1 MRRLS
6 PSLFVTLL
14 LFLILCF
21 FTETEYRAQGPSPPR
36 NVRIVREGPG
46 GLEDDIVA
54 RWNAPS
60 DGNVEFYSI
69 RHSEKPSD
77 SPTWGDWSGYTTQ
90 SGRSSTIASVSSIA
104 EGEKRDFQVEVA
116 AYYNGSYSDDVRA
129 TRRNVGRT
137 ARRRRGSKS
146 KDNEIGADTPPAPTP
161 IPVKT
166 CELLSDADSGIVV
179 SSPGGGL
186 ERGTQCQQLDAAG
199 IGIASIIEAGFSN
212 AVDVWGNVRE
222 AQVCFED
229 ASGSLLFLDAA
240 AAPRTITPLQ
250 SISVEGM
257 ICAVINR
264 PGSVVLIP
272 STTAEST
279 TAESTTAESTTT
291 VQVPIQAVQLENCKV
306 TMNYILNLRDAP
318 AGPKVLA
325 WIPYLVRLD
334 VSARTDEWFFVEWLG
349 ISGWVLAEF
358 VYAQGNCG

>member
-1 MRRLS
+1 MWSFIPLH
-6 PSLFVTLL
+6 
-14 LFLILCF
+14 
-21 FTETEYRAQGPSPPR
+21 YR
-36 NVRIVREGPG
+36 
-46 GLEDDIVA
+46 
-54 RWNAPS
+54 
-60 DGNVEFYSI
+60 
-69 RHSEKPSD
+69 EKPSD
-77 SPTWGDWSGYTTQ
+77 SPTWGDWSGSTTH

-104 EGEKRDFQVEVA
+104 EGEKRDFQVDVA
-116 AYYNGSYSDDVRA
+116 AYINGSYGEDVRA
-129 TRRNVGRT
+129 TLRNVGRT

-146 KDNEIGADTPPAPTP
+146 DEDAILAEAPTP
-161 IPVKT
+161 ISVKT

-179 SSPGGGL
+179 LSPGGGL

-250 SISVEGM
+250 STSVEGM
-257 ICAVINR
+257 ICTVIDR

-272 STTAEST
+272 STTAESTTAEST

-291 VQVPIQAVQLENCKV
+291 VQVPIQAVQLESCKV

-318 AGPKVLA
+318 AGPNVLD
-325 WIPYLVRLD
+325 WIPYLARLD
-334 VSARTDEWFFVEWLG
+334 ASARTDEWFYVEWLG